1 MQFMLLM
8 IPKGYESAKPGTVP
22 DAERVAEM
30 MKFNQALKDAGVLV
44 TLNGLHPVLAGARVS
59 FTGGS
64 PSVIDGPFVD
74 TKEVLGGYWVIR
86 VKSKDEA
93 IEWAKRCP
101 ATGNETIEIRQIQE
115 MEDFPADVQKAAE
128 GFTALQ
134 HAAAGQYVDG
144 FVVPV
149 PKAKVEDY
157 RRVAA
162 NAGNVWREH
171 GALAFVEC
179 LADDVK
185 PGKLTSFP
193 QAVNLEPDETVVFSY
208 IVYPSRAERDR
219 INALVM
225 KDPRIDMDPAH
236 MPFDGKRMIW
246 GGFTFS
252 SKRNGGSAM
261 KYVCLG
267 YIDQSLW
274 DRVPETERNAVMDG
288 CFAYDDELRRGG
300 HFAGGEALQDPRNAT
315 TLRFRDGAVTVTDG
329 PFAET
334 KEQIGGILFLE
345 ARDLNEA
352 IQLISRHPGV
362 RVGPFEI
369 RAVDDLGEMIRASEA
384 RRNEA

>member
-8 IPKGYESAKPGTVP
+8 IPKGYETAKPGTVP
-22 DAERVAEM
+22 TDAARVAEM

-44 TLNGLHPVLAGARVS
+44 SLNGLHPVSAGARVS
-59 FTGGS
+59 FPGGK
-64 PSVIDGPFVD
+64 PTVTDGPFVE

-101 ATGNETIEIRQIQE
+101 GSANETIEIRQVQE

-128 GFTALQ
+128 GFAALQ
-134 HAAAGQYVDG
+134 HPGQYVDG

-162 NAGNVWREH
+162 NAGNIWREY

-185 PGKLTSFP
+185 PGKWTSFP

-208 IVYPSRAERDR
+208 IVYSSREERDR

-225 KDPRIDMDPAH
+225 KDPRLDMNPAN

-246 GGFTFS
+246 GGF
-252 SKRNGGSAM
+252 N
-261 KYVCLG
+261 VL
-267 YIDQSLW
+267 
-274 DRVPETERNAVMDG
+274 V
-288 CFAYDDELRRGG
+288 
-300 HFAGGEALQDPRNAT
+300 EA
-315 TLRFRDGAVTVTDG
+315 
-329 PFAET
+329 
-334 KEQIGGILFLE
+334 
-345 ARDLNEA
+345 
-352 IQLISRHPGV
+352 
-362 RVGPFEI
+362 
-369 RAVDDLGEMIRASEA
+369 
-384 RRNEA
+384 